1 MRRKVIIG
9 FLAAATACIL
19 AGGFAIC
26 ANTQDKKKDDLFKQ
40 VDLFSE
46 TLAIIHT
53 DYVDDV
59 KTKDLIYGAL
69 KGMVGSLDAH
79 SQFMDPDTYNELKV
93 DTEGKFGGLGIEI
106 TVRDSLLTVVTP
118 IEGTPAW
125 KAGIKAKDR
134 IVKINNELTRDIT
147 LTEAVKKMRG
157 KIGETVTLTILREN
171 EKKLLEFKIVRDI
184 IKIQDIKNP
193 RILEDGI
200 GYVRIVEF
208 RENTSSQLDSVLDKL
223 RKQGMSALIIDLR
236 NNPGGLLDSAV
247 AVAGKFIEKDK
258 LVVSTKGRQPSQ
270 NMELTAASAKP
281 ILDLPMAV
289 LINEGSASGS
299 EIVAGALQNYKRA
312 VIIGTKSFG
321 KGSVQTIIPLNDGSA
336 LRLTTSKYF
345 TPNGTV
351 IHGKGVMPDIVIP
364 NGKPFDLTHDIDIQE
379 KQKAEEIF
387 DNIEKKETELK
398 TGDQDYT
405 SDMQLV
411 RAIDILKALKIFKQN
426 SK

>member
-1 MRRKVIIG
+1 
-9 FLAAATACIL
+9 
-19 AGGFAIC
+19 
-26 ANTQDKKKDDLFKQ
+26 
-40 VDLFSE
+40 
-46 TLAIIHT
+46 
-53 DYVDDV
+53 
-59 KTKDLIYGAL
+59 
-69 KGMVGSLDAH
+69 
-79 SQFMDPDTYNELKV
+79 
-93 DTEGKFGGLGIEI
+93 
-106 TVRDSLLTVVTP
+106 
-118 IEGTPAW
+118 
-125 KAGIKAKDR
+125 
-134 IVKINNELTRDIT
+134 
-147 LTEAVKKMRG
+147 
-157 KIGETVTLTILREN
+157 
-171 EKKLLEFKIVRDI
+171 
-184 IKIQDIKNP
+184 
-193 RILEDGI
+193 
-200 GYVRIVEF
+200 
-208 RENTSSQLDSVLDKL
+208 
-223 RKQGMSALIIDLR
+223 
-236 NNPGGLLDSAV
+236 
-247 AVAGKFIEKDK
+247 
-258 LVVSTKGRQPSQ
+258 
-270 NMELTAASAKP
+270 MELTAASAKP

-387 DNIEKKETELK
+387 DNIEKKETEMK